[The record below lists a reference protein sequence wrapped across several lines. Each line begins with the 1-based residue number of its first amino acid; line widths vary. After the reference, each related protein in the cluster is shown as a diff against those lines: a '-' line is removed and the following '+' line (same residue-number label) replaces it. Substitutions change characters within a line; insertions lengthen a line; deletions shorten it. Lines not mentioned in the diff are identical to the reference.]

1 MSSDLWRRQTAEG
14 VAIVQGDDSKVVGPC
29 LTNGQIRARTF
40 SPILTF
46 AVFGGL
52 LRNSTFSR
60 SFVPFHPFSLSSACR
75 AVALAAPM
83 MALLGGGHVALA
95 QDAAQLS
102 GTVIDPSGAVVPSA
116 VVTVKNLGTNAT
128 RDVTTN
134 AQGSY
139 TMPGLA
145 PGQYEVSVPP
155 TSGFGAF
162 KARFEATVGGR
173 QTVDMRLTANSS
185 TSVEVQAETG
195 VQVNSQTQELSQ
207 VVTAQQVSQL
217 PSLTR
222 NPYDFVALSGNVSSG
237 DRTAGGG
244 DQNVA
249 NRGVGFTINGQRST
263 GTEILLDGVENIAV
277 FDDSVGIKV
286 PIDAVHEF
294 RVITT
299 NPNTDARREALCLW
313 RPSRVRTAST
323 AICGSSIASPQ

>member
-1 MSSDLWRRQTAEG
+1 
-14 VAIVQGDDSKVVGPC
+14 
-29 LTNGQIRARTF
+29 
-40 SPILTF
+40 
-46 AVFGGL
+46 
-52 LRNSTFSR
+52 
-60 SFVPFHPFSLSSACR
+60 
-75 AVALAAPM
+75 

-195 VQVNSQTQELSQ
+195 VQVNS
-207 VVTAQQVSQL
+207 
-217 PSLTR
+217 
-222 NPYDFVALSGNVSSG
+222 
-237 DRTAGGG
+237 
-244 DQNVA
+244 
-249 NRGVGFTINGQRST
+249 
-263 GTEILLDGVENIAV
+263 
-277 FDDSVGIKV
+277 
-286 PIDAVHEF
+286 
-294 RVITT
+294 
-299 NPNTDARREALCLW
+299 
-313 RPSRVRTAST
+313 
-323 AICGSSIASPQ
+323 